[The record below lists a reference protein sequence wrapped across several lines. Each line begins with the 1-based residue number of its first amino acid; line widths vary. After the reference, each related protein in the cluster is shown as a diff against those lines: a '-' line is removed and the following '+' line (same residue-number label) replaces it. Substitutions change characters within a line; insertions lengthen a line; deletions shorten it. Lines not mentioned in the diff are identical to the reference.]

1 MATSGE
7 QVASYTQQLRGNTPF
22 ELGELSRQVSNMG
35 GAERESFIKRLENAI
50 QSWKNGNFM
59 GMTDQ

>member
-1 MATSGE
+1 MAGSGE
-7 QVASYTQQLRGNTPF
+7 HTETVTQNLRTINF
-22 ELGELSRQVSNMG
+22 ADLSRQVSNMSG
-35 GAERESFIKRLENAI
+35 DERASFIKRLENAI

>member
-1 MATSGE
+1 MAASGE
-7 QVASYTQQLRGNTPF
+7 HTETVTQNLRTINF
-22 ELGELSRQVSNMG
+22 ADLSRQVSNMSG
-35 GAERESFIKRLENAI
+35 DERASFIKKLESAI

>member
-7 QVASYTQQLRGNTPF
+7 HVETVTQNLRTINF
-22 ELGELSRQVSNMG
+22 ADLSRQVSNMSG
-35 GAERESFIKRLENAI
+35 DERASFIKRLEDAI